1 MLYLTFLTTTFKMV
15 IDLPNLIY
23 LTIIGGTMIKNK
35 IVLPGEQ
42 VSTSEELSPG
52 DGTFEEDG
60 IIRAT
65 RVGIFEP
72 NQKFRKAIVK
82 PLTSIPVE
90 IRRGDIVLALVNSVR
105 SNMVIA
111 DVIHVVGK
119 KRAISGDT
127 NGTLRVSEI
136 SQGYVKDPTTEYAPG
151 DIIRAKVTQIKPNL
165 QLATK
170 DRDLGVIKARCSKC
184 RNPLTRKGNML
195 ECDNCKNK
203 EKRKTASD
211 YGEYDINKF

>member
-1 MLYLTFLTTTFKMV
+1 MAE
-15 IDLPNLIY
+15 
-23 LTIIGGTMIKNK
+23 NK

-42 VSTSEELSPG
+42 VSTSEELLPG

-65 RVGIFEP
+65 RVGTYVVDEEH
-72 NQKFRKAIVK
+72 RKAMVK

-90 IRRGDIVLALVNSVR
+90 LKRGEIVLAQVGSVR

-111 DVIHVVGK
+111 NVIHVIGK
-119 KRAISGDT
+119 KREISGDR

-136 SQGYVKDPTTEYAPG
+136 STGYVKDPATEFAPG
-151 DIIRAKVTQIKPNL
+151 DIIRAKVMQVKPNV

-170 DRDLGVIKARCSKC
+170 DRDLGAIKSLCSKC
-184 RNPLTRKGNML
+184 RHSLVKKDNIL
-195 ECDNCKNK
+195 ECPNCNNN
-203 EKRKTASD
+203 EKRKTAD
-211 YGEYDINKF
+211 DFGVYDPNKL

>member
-1 MLYLTFLTTTFKMV
+1 MS
-15 IDLPNLIY
+15 
-23 LTIIGGTMIKNK
+23 KNK

-65 RVGIFEP
+65 RIGTYEP

-82 PLTSIPVE
+82 PLTSTPVE
-90 IRRGDIVLALVNSVR
+90 IRKGDIVLAKVGMVR

-111 DVIHVVGK
+111 DVIHVTGK

-136 SQGYVKDPTTEYAPG
+136 SQGYVKDPATEFAPG
-151 DIIRAKVTQIKPNL
+151 DIIRAKVTQVRPSV

-170 DRDLGVIKARCSKC
+170 DGDLGVIKARCSKC
-184 RNPLTRKGNML
+184 RNSLTKKGNML
-195 ECDNCKNK
+195 ECENCRNK

-211 YGEYDINKF
+211 YGVYDINKL

>member
-1 MLYLTFLTTTFKMV
+1 MT
-15 IDLPNLIY
+15 
-23 LTIIGGTMIKNK
+23 KNK

-42 VSTSEELSPG
+42 VSISEELLPG

-60 IIRAT
+60 IIRAS
-65 RVGIFEP
+65 RVGTYVVDE
-72 NQKFRKAIVK
+72 KHRRAIIK

-90 IRRGDIVLALVNSVR
+90 LNRGDIVLAHVGSVR

-111 DVIHVVGK
+111 DVIHVIGK
-119 KRAISGDT
+119 NRAISGDT

-136 SQGYVKDPTTEYAPG
+136 ANSYIKDPSSEYAPG
-151 DIIRAKVTQIKPNL
+151 DIIRAKITQVTPSI

-170 DRDLGVIKARCSKC
+170 DRDLGVIKAMCTSC
-184 RNPLTRKGNML
+184 RHVLVKKGNML
-195 ECDNCKNK
+195 ECENCYNK

-211 YGEYDINKF
+211 YGSYDLDKL